1 MKLKKGNMIR
11 IKYLLC
17 AFLIFIIFHS
27 LFQPNNVES
36 LSLMNKFIPKPG
48 KGHVPDKCKRYMS
61 KPDWEKY
68 KQENKLPP
76 ETVDDGSFLPPDD
89 YCMKLRTTRGGGGGV
104 PWKAPPPLKLEG
116 DRCNTD
122 SECES
127 NECTCCTWFR
137 YTCN

>member
-1 MKLKKGNMIR
+1 M
-11 IKYLLC
+11 
-17 AFLIFIIFHS
+17 
-27 LFQPNNVES
+27 
-36 LSLMNKFIPKPG
+36 
-48 KGHVPDKCKRYMS
+48 
-61 KPDWEKY
+61 
-68 KQENKLPP
+68 PP